1 MRIRF
6 PVSSGPAESSVPFVF
21 MKNTPCLFVAKNS
34 PAFSPSCFRRFRVS
48 AATADLREAVKARVD
63 AEYPA
68 LETIYKN
75 LHAHPE

>member
-1 MRIRF
+1 
-6 PVSSGPAESSVPFVF
+6 
-21 MKNTPCLFVAKNS
+21 MKSTPCLVRGQKFAGLFALLLSAVS
-34 PAFSPSCFRRFRVS
+34 GS